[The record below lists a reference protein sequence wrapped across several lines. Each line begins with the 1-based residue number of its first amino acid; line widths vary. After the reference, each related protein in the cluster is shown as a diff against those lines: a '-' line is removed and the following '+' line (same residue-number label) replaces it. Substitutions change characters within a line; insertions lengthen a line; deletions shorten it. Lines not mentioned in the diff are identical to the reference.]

1 MSRVNIRIYSLVIR
15 SERVRHRRLRNAD
28 VGTSPRTR
36 DKQANEQVYVTKHEL
51 ARDVAN
57 KQVSSDGCQRA
68 SYRGGSKSLIQLRL
82 DVSAV
87 QEVVV
92 RLGVPSAKLRGGT
105 RAGEPPGGRAPSH
118 AIADAT

>member
-1 MSRVNIRIYSLVIR
+1 MRFILSNSILVKRV
-15 SERVRHRRLRNAD
+15 EF
-28 VGTSPRTR
+28 
-36 DKQANEQVYVTKHEL
+36 
-51 ARDVAN
+51 
-57 KQVSSDGCQRA
+57 
-68 SYRGGSKSLIQLRL
+68 QLRL

-118 AIADAT
+118 AIADTT